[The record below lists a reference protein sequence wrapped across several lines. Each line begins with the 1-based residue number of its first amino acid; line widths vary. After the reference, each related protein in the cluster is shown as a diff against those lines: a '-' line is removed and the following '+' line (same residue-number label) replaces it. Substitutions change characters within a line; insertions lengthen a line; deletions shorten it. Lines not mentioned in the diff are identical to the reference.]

1 MSIVALSLLACG
13 TGPAADT
20 GPVADYQ
27 LHLVP
32 LVPLDQNPLET
43 VDRIDLLL
51 DSGVGDPLRVT
62 LDAPASGSSAEATDL
77 PALEGTRVIVEGYAS
92 GELVAWG
99 RSAPLTAENGEVEAT
114 VFVSSPETLGQ
125 LGGLAEPGAYG
136 AGVTLGAG
144 RFVYMGGV
152 TNKGGMAAYGVDTV
166 SLLDLEVP
174 TEGLAFAEIGGM
186 PEYLDAEG
194 DPQTRRT
201 HFTATPLT
209 AGDAGQ
215 VLVVGGSPTP
225 PYVSSTQITSDVR
238 LFDPETLT
246 FGEALPS
253 KDQLAVTRAGHVA
266 IANQQGGVVVWGGFS
281 RASSGS
287 LSLQRGGELYD
298 PVARA
303 FNPLEGSTGAIGVA
317 VADLAEDGTLVAGGV
332 DLTDDRPSLWYVSD
346 ACVIISLRGDSSTCA
361 GMEAVAA
368 QAMVGLSDGDVLSFG
383 GVQPKANLDQTESSA
398 AVKTVWRFRAASGT
412 WDEVGKMEL
421 ARAGHTAVRLDD
433 QFVLIAGGA
442 TTWGPFVT
450 DDTALSCVEL
460 YDTVNNTSTMIGSC
474 SADDDAGGMPSRSLG
489 PTAWF
494 DPDFGV
500 LLAGGLDGAN
510 DAVATSSFYAIA
522 R

>member
-13 TGPAADT
+13 TGATADS

-27 LHLVP
+27 LHLTP
-32 LVPLDQNPLET
+32 LVPLDQNPLES

-77 PALEGTRVIVEGYAS
+77 PALEGTRVIVEGYS
-92 GELVAWG
+92 GGELVAWG
-99 RSAPLTAENGEVEAT
+99 RSAPLTAQNGEVEAT

-125 LGGLAEPGAYG
+125 LGGLAAPGAYG
-136 AGVTLGAG
+136 AGVTLGSG

-152 TNKGGMAAYGVDTV
+152 TNKGGAAVYGVDTV
-166 SLLDLEVP
+166 SLLDLDAP
-174 TEGLAFAEIGGM
+174 TEGLAFAEVGTM

-194 DPQTRRT
+194 DTQTRRT

-215 VLVVGGSPTP
+215 VLIVGGSPTL
-225 PYVSSTQITSDVR
+225 PYGNSTQITSDVR

-246 FGEALPS
+246 FGDALPS
-253 KDQLAVTRAGHVA
+253 KDQLATTRAGHVA
-266 IANQQGGVVVWGGFS
+266 IANQQGGVLVWGGFS

-287 LSLQRGGELYD
+287 ISLQRGGELYD
-298 PVARA
+298 PVARG
-303 FNPLEGSTGAIGVA
+303 FDTVEGTTGAIGVA
-317 VADLAEDGTLVAGGV
+317 VGDLAEDGSLVAGGV

-346 ACVIISLRGDSSTCA
+346 ACVIISLRGDSSTCS

-368 QAMVGLSDGDVLSFG
+368 QAMVGLSDGDVMSFG
-383 GVQPKANLDQTESSA
+383 GVQPNGSLDQTASTA
-398 AVKTVWRFRAASGT
+398 AVKTVWRYRKASGT

-433 QFVLIAGGA
+433 QFVLLAGGS

-450 DDTALSCVEL
+450 DDTALSCVEV
-460 YDTVNNTSTMIGSC
+460 YDTVNNTSTMVGTC
-474 SADDDAGGMPSRSLG
+474 TAEDVAGGMPSRALA

-494 DPDFGV
+494 DPDLGV
-500 LLAGGLDGAN
+500 LLAGGLDGVN
-510 DAVATSSFYAIA
+510 DAVSTASFYPIA

>member
-13 TGPAADT
+13 TGATADS

-27 LHLVP
+27 LHLMP

-62 LDAPASGSSAEATDL
+62 LDAPASGSSSEATDL
-77 PALEGTRVIVEGYAS
+77 PALDGTRVIVEGYAG

-99 RSAPLTAENGEVEAT
+99 RSAPLTAETGEVEAT

-125 LGGLAEPGAYG
+125 LGGLPQPGAHG
-136 AGVTLGAG
+136 AAVALGSG
-144 RFVYMGGV
+144 RFLYMGGV
-152 TNKGGMAAYGVDTV
+152 TNKGGAAAYGVDTV
-166 SLLDLEVP
+166 SLLDLEAP
-174 TEGLAFAEIGGM
+174 TEGLAFAEIGTM

-194 DPQTRRT
+194 EPQTRRT

-209 AGDAGQ
+209 AGDAGK
-215 VLVVGGSPTP
+215 VLVVGGSPTL
-225 PYVSSTQITSDVR
+225 PYSSSTQITSDVR

-246 FGEALPS
+246 FGDAFPS
-253 KDQLAVTRAGHVA
+253 KDQLTATRAGHVA
-266 IANQQGGVVVWGGFS
+266 IANQQGGVLVWGGYS
-281 RASSGS
+281 RAGANS

-298 PVARA
+298 PVART
-303 FNPLEGSTGAIGVA
+303 FNTVDGTTGAVGLGL
-317 VADLAEDGTLVAGGV
+317 ADLAEDGTLVAGGA
-332 DLTDDRPSLWYVSD
+332 DLDQDSLWFASD
-346 ACVIISLRGDSSTCA
+346 ACLIVSLRGDVSECN
-361 GMEAVAA
+361 GMEPVAA

-383 GVQPKANLDQTESSA
+383 GVQPVGSQDQRDTA
-398 AVKTVWRFRAASGT
+398 PAVKAVWRFRKASGT

-460 YDTVNNTSTMIGSC
+460 YDTVNNASTMVGSC
-474 SADDDAGGMPSRSLG
+474 TADDDAGGMPSRAQS

-494 DPDFGV
+494 DPDLGV
-500 LLAGGLDGAN
+500 LLAGGLDGVN
-510 DAVATSSFYAIA
+510 DAVTTASFYPLA